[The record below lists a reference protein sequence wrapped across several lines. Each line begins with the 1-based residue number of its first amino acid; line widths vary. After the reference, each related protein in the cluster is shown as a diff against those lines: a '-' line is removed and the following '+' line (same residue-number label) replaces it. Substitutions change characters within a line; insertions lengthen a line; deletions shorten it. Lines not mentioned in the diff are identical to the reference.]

1 MGLAGIA
8 LETVAKDLR
17 VLVWVGLIAG
27 RSVLMVEVVGMV
39 EEVGRVEN
47 GKKSDFLVEVV
58 CWLKTENREM
68 QGKHCPTGKTSL

>member
-1 MGLAGIA
+1 
-8 LETVAKDLR
+8 
-17 VLVWVGLIAG
+17 
-27 RSVLMVEVVGMV
+27 MVEVVGMV

-47 GKKSDFLVEVV
+47 GKKLDFLVEMV